1 MHLDQQGSGAACS
14 SGETRLGAGAGE
26 DSRYSDATG
35 TDHQGWILRLL
46 QKAAL
51 RALQGDAQDGAW
63 DQTGLYVPLPQTGCA
78 IMKHIVGFSGGID
91 SQACARFVLNHFPAE
106 DVILLNTTAG
116 HNERNST
123 S

>member
-1 MHLDQQGSGAACS
+1 MHLDQQGSRAACS

-78 IMKHIVGFSGGID
+78 RDEQF
-91 SQACARFVLNHFPAE
+91 N
-106 DVILLNTTAG
+106 ILTGLDLPSCESKYG
-116 HNERNST
+116 LCE
-123 S
+123 